1 MQSHSRA
8 RSGWIVF
15 AAWTAAGIVSAVE
28 TYFYCNE
35 FKGMRVSLA
44 ACFVGRVLPWYVWA
58 LATPLILRLT
68 AGERTASWPKWRLVL
83 AHTLLFF
90 GTCLAFSLFYPVVD
104 VWMKLAM
111 GGTLTYGQRV
121 LRSLIGWVSA
131 FVFAYGIVLFAG
143 ATMSANQRKRE
154 SERREAALA
163 TELVRAQLSAL
174 KSQLQPHFLF
184 NTLNTAVA
192 FVRQGDVKTAE
203 RTLLLLS
210 DMLRDVLR
218 QVDSTDVTV
227 REEVQMLKRYLEI
240 QELRFA
246 DRLRVTWTIDPQVLE
261 ARVPLLLLQPVV
273 ENAVRHGIARRASA
287 GMLEI
292 RARREGD
299 QLVLDVRDDGPGPP
313 EGFVLCAC
321 PGLGLRNIRERLEQH
336 YGGQAEFR
344 LERVESGGTLAS
356 ISLPFHT
363 EHDSGTKRVAQP
375 AGPVSAEHVA
385 A

>member
-15 AAWTAAGIVSAVE
+15 AAWTAVGIVSAVE

-44 ACFVGRVLPWYVWA
+44 ACFVGRVLPWYMWA
-58 LATPLILRLT
+58 LSTPLILRLT

-83 AHTLLFF
+83 AHTLLFL
-90 GTCLAFSLFYPVVD
+90 GTCLAFSLVYPVVD
-104 VWMKLAM
+104 VWTKLAM
-111 GGTLTYGQRV
+111 GGNLTYGQRV

-184 NTLNTAVA
+184 NALNTAVA

-246 DRLRVTWTIDPQVLE
+246 DRLRVTWTIEPQVME

-292 RARREGD
+292 RVRREAE
-299 QLVLDVRDDGPGPP
+299 QLVLEVRDDGPGPP

-344 LERVESGGTLAS
+344 LERVEAGGTLAS

-363 EHDSGTKRVAQP
+363 EHDSGTKRVAAPQ
-375 AGPVSAEHVA
+375 VAEHVA